1 MFAFVYFLL
10 EAAIKDNILYGI
22 PLYTSIESNLLTVKT
37 TEGNTI
43 QLDFMN
49 GKIEKVWVNGI
60 FIPLSIEERHKISI
74 NQRTHRIDKKVS
86 WFPA

>member
-22 PLYTSIESNLLTVKT
+22 PLYASIESNLLTVKT

-49 GKIEKVWVNGI
+49 GKVEKVWVNGI
-60 FIPLSIEERHKISI
+60 LIPLSIEERLKITI
-74 NQRTHRIDKKVS
+74 LAI
-86 WFPA
+86 

>member
-37 TEGNTI
+37 TKGNTI

-60 FIPLSIEERHKISI
+60 FIPLSIEERLKITI
-74 NQRTHRIDKKVS
+74 LAI
-86 WFPA
+86 

>member
-49 GKIEKVWVNGI
+49 GKIEKVWINGI
-60 FIPLSIEERHKISI
+60 FIPLSIEEKLKITI
-74 NQRTHRIDKKVS
+74 LAI
-86 WFPA
+86 

>member
-1 MFAFVYFLL
+1 MILRELTNYPTYNVCICLFLL

-60 FIPLSIEERHKISI
+60 FIPLSIEERLKITI
-74 NQRTHRIDKKVS
+74 LAI
-86 WFPA
+86 